1 MVISFAALVD
11 KLINT
16 TNKEENQV
24 LINKMEIN
32 KDEIY
37 EEDEYDK
44 FVISTHKCVN
54 LDDTV
59 NVIQSDLT

>member
-1 MVISFAALVD
+1 
-11 KLINT
+11 
-16 TNKEENQV
+16 
-24 LINKMEIN
+24 MEIN

-44 FVISTHKCVN
+44 LVISSHKCVN